1 MDIHT
6 EFHLVPEQ
14 ITPNR
19 LQEYGVG
26 IFIACPTKSA
36 LKKTLKKQ
44 YITVNGIIASTAT
57 IIQGGESIELCIPNE
72 VSEKRKLV
80 LPLKVLYEDEHLA
93 LIHKPAGI
101 LVNGNSFKTIAK
113 ALAQNLQKSNQPD
126 ATLPQPIH
134 RLDYATTGIIL
145 VGKTGSSIRALY
157 KRFEHKEIDKLYYA
171 ITIGAMEPQG
181 FISSEIDG
189 KDSRS
194 KFKVIETVSSPRFGY
209 LNLVKLIPETGRTHQ
224 LRRHMLQIGNP
235 ILGDKDY
242 ALDSLVLNG
251 KGLYLHAYSL
261 KFVHP
266 ITGKTLFIKDPPPEK
281 FKKIFPDAK
290 DVNL

>member
-6 EFHLVPEQ
+6 EFHLVPEH

-26 IFIACPTKSA
+26 IFMACPTKSA

-57 IIQGGESIELCIPNE
+57 MIQGGESIELCIPKD

-80 LPLKVLYEDEHLA
+80 FPLKVLYEDEHLA

-101 LVNGNSFKTIAK
+101 LVSGNSFKTIAN
-113 ALAQNLQKSNQPD
+113 ALSQNLQRSTLED
-126 ATLPQPIH
+126 ATTPQPIH

-145 VGKTGSSIRALY
+145 VGKTGRSIRALY
-157 KRFEHKEIDKLYYA
+157 KMFEHKEIDKLYFA
-171 ITIGAMEPQG
+171 ITIGTMEPQG
-181 FISSEIDG
+181 FISHEIEG

-194 KFKVIETVSSPRFGY
+194 KYKVVDTVPSPRFGC
-209 LNLVKLIPETGRTHQ
+209 LNLVQLIPETGRTHQ
-224 LRRHMLQIGNP
+224 LRRHMLHIGNP

-242 ALDSLVLNG
+242 AIESLILNG

-266 ITGKTLFIKDPPPEK
+266 ISKETLIIKDLLPEK
-281 FKKIFPDAK
+281 FAKIFPESNHI
-290 DVNL
+290 NL